1 MKEAVEL
8 LEPMTSDA
16 TDYVR
21 QGALIALA
29 MVMVQVAEG
38 TNPKVPSVRKLI
50 EKVYMDK
57 HEDTM
62 AKFGAMLASGIL
74 DAGGRNL
81 TIALISPSG
90 HVRMPAVVGLAVFA
104 QYWFWFP
111 LTHFISISFAPTP
124 IIGLNSSLK
133 MPSLGFTSNCAPSM
147 FAYPPMMKEATKEA
161 ASKVKT
167 AVLSTT
173 AKAKARAKKEKKD
186 GDDKEKKEGDDKEKV
201 GDDKEKKDG
210 DDKKDDTKMEDAPA
224 EKKDGEK
231 KDDAAASS
239 SDNKGTEAAG
249 ESMEVDSKKKDT
261 EKEPASEIL
270 QNPARVV
277 PAQAKYI
284 SWDPESR
291 YQPVK
296 KGKTAGILMLR
307 DQKPGEEADMVEVK
321 APTGTGGGANVIEED
336 EPGPPEPFEYT
347 D

>member
-1 MKEAVEL
+1 M
-8 LEPMTSDA
+8 
-16 TDYVR
+16 
-21 QGALIALA
+21 G
-29 MVMVQVAEG
+29 
-38 TNPKVPSVRKLI
+38 
-50 EKVYMDK
+50 
-57 HEDTM
+57 
-62 AKFGAMLASGIL
+62 
-74 DAGGRNL
+74 
-81 TIALISPSG
+81 
-90 HVRMPAVVGLAVFA
+90 
-104 QYWFWFP
+104 
-111 LTHFISISFAPTP
+111 
-124 IIGLNSSLK
+124 
-133 MPSLGFTSNCAPSM
+133 
-147 FAYPPMMKEATKEA
+147 
-161 ASKVKT
+161 
-167 AVLSTT
+167 
-173 AKAKARAKKEKKD
+173 
-186 GDDKEKKEGDDKEKV
+186 
-201 GDDKEKKDG
+201 
-210 DDKKDDTKMEDAPA
+210 
-224 EKKDGEK
+224 K

-249 ESMEVDSKKKDT
+249 EVTQRRDT